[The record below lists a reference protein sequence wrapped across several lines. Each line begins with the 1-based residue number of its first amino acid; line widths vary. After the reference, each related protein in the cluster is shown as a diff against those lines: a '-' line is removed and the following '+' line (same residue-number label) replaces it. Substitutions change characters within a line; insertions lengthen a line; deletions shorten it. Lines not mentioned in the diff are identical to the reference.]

1 MKEICREKSP
11 PTKASE
17 IENSIVLS
25 YIGKLDFKNYP
36 VPKWK
41 KNEQAHLYF
50 SQLALSLLQKSEVR
64 LRLGNKNK

>member
-36 VPKWK
+36 VPKCIR
-41 KNEQAHLYF
+41 EI
-50 SQLALSLLQKSEVR
+50 QKEF
-64 LRLGNKNK
+64 L